1 MEFRGVS
8 NFLGVP
14 PWPYIAY
21 QRANP
26 VDIGILYASTHICY
40 RCATSSEVPSA
51 SVHTRST
58 TCKAL
63 SSNPLRPLQR
73 PTNRSQVVATQ
84 RIFIPHR
91 QRLHKPWIPP
101 IKTQLPC
108 FYLLG
113 VVVGPM
119 PLVVAKRRRCPL
131 YSSIICCI

>member
-1 MEFRGVS
+1 MGCLI
-8 NFLGVP
+8 FLGVP
-14 PWPYIAY
+14 PWPYIAH
-21 QRANP
+21 QRDNP
-26 VDIGILYASTHICY
+26 IDIGILCASTHICY
-40 RCATSSEVPSA
+40 RCAMSSEVPSA
-51 SVHTRST
+51 SVHTQLT

-73 PTNRSQVVATQ
+73 PTDRSQVVATR

-108 FYLLG
+108 FYHLLG
-113 VVVGPM
+113 VAVGPM
-119 PLVVAKRRRCPL
+119 PLAVAKRRRCPL